1 MMKITLKLKSSFYKT
16 LLIGMIGGGCFAQTD
31 AVSMFKSSMKPEE
44 ITHVHQMLKDKM
56 LHSQHQEE
64 KESLKGM
71 LLKFEKYY
79 ITPDDYTLEV
89 SIQDDKGETLSLNII
104 GTTNENKRFS
114 LETPCEAKG
123 TLNGERLYIQPKLD
137 INKTGELCLKVSVV
151 LGRQEFLVIVP
162 YKNEMEIKDEQKAVS
177 GSLKIHAKL
186 KIKRRGFWR

>member
-1 MMKITLKLKSSFYKT
+1 MKMKLKSYLYGVVVLGLS
-16 LLIGMIGGGCFAQTD
+16 LSCVLENESM
-31 AVSMFKSSMKPEE
+31 AVTKFLARLKPEQ
-44 ITHVHQMLKDKM
+44 IQV
-56 LHSQHQEE
+56 QHQALKEKLDQSVHPKE